1 MQEDKTTMSQLR
13 EVLILTGMSGAGRST
28 VAHALEDLG
37 WYVVDNV
44 PAALLPALVEQTEDA
59 QISAMAVVVD
69 VRSGRFF
76 DDLNNAL
83 AQLSEDGVPHRLLF
97 LDSTDQALVQRFES
111 TRRPHPLQGSDRIV
125 DGIAR
130 ERTRL
135 EDLRSRADV
144 VIDTSNLNV
153 HQLDKRVG
161 EIFATGQSHG
171 VRVNVLSFG
180 YKYGIPVDADLVLDC
195 RFIPNPHWVPELRAL
210 TGLNP
215 EVSQHVLSSPGVS
228 AFVDSYVSLLNQMAE
243 GYLQEGKKYVTL
255 AVGCTGGKHRSVA
268 ISEAIAARLNQTK
281 GATSIEAHAIHR
293 DVGRE

>member
-1 MQEDKTTMSQLR
+1 MNQPR

-37 WYVVDNV
+37 WYVVDNA
-44 PAALLPALVEQTEDA
+44 PAALLPALVAQTDGA
-59 QISAMAVVVD
+59 SIPSMAVVVD

-83 AQLSEDGVPHRLLF
+83 AQLDAEGVPHRLLF
-97 LDSTDQALVQRFES
+97 LDATDQALVQRFES
-111 TRRPHPLQGSDRIV
+111 TRRPHPLQGADRIV

-130 ERTRL
+130 ERSRL
-135 EDLRSRADV
+135 EDLRSRAEV

-153 HQLDKRVG
+153 HQLEKRVD
-161 EIFATGQSHG
+161 EIFASGQSHG

-180 YKYGIPVDADLVLDC
+180 YKYGVPVDADLVLDC
-195 RFIPNPHWVPELRAL
+195 RFIPNPHWVPELRSQ
-210 TGLNP
+210 TGLDDA
-215 EVSQHVLSSPGVS
+215 VSQHVLSSPGVYT
-228 AFVDSYVSLLNQMAE
+228 FVDSYVSLLNQMVE
-243 GYLQEGKKYVTL
+243 GYLREGKKYVTL

-268 ISEAIAARLNQTK
+268 ISEAIAKQLNV
-281 GATSIEAHAIHR
+281 GDGPISIEAHAIHR

>member
-1 MQEDKTTMSQLR
+1 MKQER

-44 PAALLPALVEQTEDA
+44 PAALLPALVAQTDA
-59 QISAMAVVVD
+59 ESIPSMAVVVD

-83 AQLSEDGVPHRLLF
+83 VQLAADGVPHRLLF
-97 LDSTDQALVQRFES
+97 LDATDQALVQRFES

-135 EDLRSRADV
+135 EDLRSRAEV

-153 HQLDKRVG
+153 HQLEKRVG
-161 EIFATGQSHG
+161 EIFASGQSHG

-180 YKYGIPVDADLVLDC
+180 YKYGVPVDADLVLDC
-195 RFIPNPHWVPELRAL
+195 RFIPNPHWVPELRAQ
-210 TGLNP
+210 TGLNDA
-215 EVSQHVLSSPGVS
+215 VSRHVLSSPGVTD
-228 AFVDSYVSLLNQMAE
+228 FVDSYVSLLNQMAE
-243 GYLQEGKKYVTL
+243 GYLREGKKYVTL

-268 ISEAIAARLNQTK
+268 ISEAIADRLNKSK
-281 GATSIEAHAIHR
+281 GPTAIEAHAIHR